1 MIKQLLSLATVA
13 TMAFSANAEIKT
25 LWESSSAEGEQVN
38 WSTQIPGTVFTA
50 ADCANYNGGDKIIVT
65 VVKFDAAL
73 DAYPQIALKD
83 GSWGDL
89 AAGVV
94 VKNMTMPN
102 DVTFSLTPTQVA
114 TMKEKGWFISGVAAW
129 ITKVQLETSDI
140 VVDPNAIWFGKE
152 VYPDN
157 EWWSVPAL
165 SLSAGSFADAKAGD
179 QLVFVC
185 SEKSGSFILQPFL
198 GSWSGTK
205 LNTSDNPEAFTI
217 DGNNASITLTED
229 YVAELQKGGLVLQ
242 AGGCTLTSI
251 LLVPAGTT
259 TGIEDIAIEDANA
272 PVEYFNLQGIRVN
285 NPENG
290 IFIRRQGKNVTKVI
304 VK

>member
-114 TMKEKGWFISGVAAW
+114 TMKEKGWS
-129 ITKVQLETSDI
+129 TSP
-140 VVDPNAIWFGKE
+140 DPSAMPKPATSSFSYVLRNPAVSSFNHSSE
-152 VYPDN
+152 V
-157 EWWSVPAL
+157 
-165 SLSAGSFADAKAGD
+165 G
-179 QLVFVC
+179 
-185 SEKSGSFILQPFL
+185 
-198 GSWSGTK
+198 
-205 LNTSDNPEAFTI
+205 
-217 DGNNASITLTED
+217 
-229 YVAELQKGGLVLQ
+229 AEQ
-242 AGGCTLTSI
+242 
-251 LLVPAGTT
+251 
-259 TGIEDIAIEDANA
+259 N
-272 PVEYFNLQGIRVN
+272 
-285 NPENG
+285 
-290 IFIRRQGKNVTKVI
+290 
-304 VK
+304 